1 MLGAEGY
8 MVDVQGDGQ
17 GMQGT
22 QSPDAVD
29 IRQAARRAWPRSTER
44 VARLEQVLSRR
55 QPDLTVVLEDVH
67 DPHNAAAV
75 LRSCDAAGVL
85 GIHAVYAAEPP
96 PKKRLSRTSSSSA
109 SKWVGV
115 ERHDTIDACYAELRQ
130 QGMQIVATALTD
142 ESVDLYS
149 VDFTRPTA
157 IVMGNEHRGLTAH
170 AIASADITVR
180 IPMAGMVESL
190 NISVA
195 AAVSLFEA
203 ARQRR
208 EAGMYDTRQLS
219 DAEYERVLADWL
231 RR

>member
-1 MLGAEGY
+1 M
-8 MVDVQGDGQ
+8 
-17 GMQGT
+17 
-22 QSPDAVD
+22 
-29 IRQAARRAWPRSTER
+29 RQTWPRSTER

-85 GIHAVYAAEPP
+85 GIHAVYDREPV

-115 ERHDTIDACYAELRQ
+115 ERHETIDACYRALRA
-130 QGMQIVATALTD
+130 QGVQIVATALTD

-157 IVMGNEHRGLTAH
+157 IVMGNEHRGLTAG
-170 AIASADITVR
+170 AITAADLTVR

-219 DAEYERVLADWL
+219 DEEYERVLADWL
-231 RR
+231 KR